1 MHEILFI
8 FYHLKILIIKK
19 FHIRDGRSNV
29 RHGNSGIEF
38 FWTEGV
44 FFLIVLNEEEILH
57 NSTD

>member
-1 MHEILFI
+1 M
-8 FYHLKILIIKK
+8 
-19 FHIRDGRSNV
+19 DGQTLDTETQELS
-29 RHGNSGIEF
+29 F